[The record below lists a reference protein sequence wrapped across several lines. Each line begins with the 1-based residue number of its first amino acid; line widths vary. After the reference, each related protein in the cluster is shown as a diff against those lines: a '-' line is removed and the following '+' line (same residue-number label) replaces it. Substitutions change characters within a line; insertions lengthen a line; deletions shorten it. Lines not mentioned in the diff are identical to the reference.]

1 MPGESKIEDD
11 GLVRIAVLDDY
22 QDVARGLADW
32 GSLPDDAQVIVFND
46 HVAEEEEVV
55 ARLHGFEV
63 VVAMRERTPF
73 PRSVLARLPALKLL
87 VTTGMRNAAI
97 DLEEP
102 HPCRWRR
109 LKHGAANGGTG
120 MRTIQLEEAVA
131 LIPGRNS

>member
-97 DLEEP
+97 DLE
-102 HPCRWRR
+102 
-109 LKHGAANGGTG
+109 AASELGVTVTGTG
-120 MRTIQLEEAVA
+120 GVSTHTAELTWA
-131 LIPGRNS
+131 LILALLRHVPE